1 MWLVAVGLLALVVY
15 LGRQSP
21 GPAATTMLPP
31 ENNVP
36 PVGAGPV
43 PSPAKYGGSPYNNAT
58 NQIGLRAS
66 TTYVDSSYADYKMV
80 PTGAMWAARQRSVV
94 GGNYMTDQDSSL
106 MTQNVPPL
114 VVQVPNGT
122 PTGQKL

>member
-21 GPAATTMLPP
+21 GPAATTSLPP
-31 ENNVP
+31 DNSVP

-43 PSPAKYGGSPYNNAT
+43 PSPAKFGANPYNNAT
-58 NQIGLRAS
+58 NQVGLRAS
-66 TTYVDSSYADYKMV
+66 TTYVESNMAAYKLT
-80 PTGAMWAARQRSVV
+80 PPGALFGRRQVSVI
-94 GGNYMTDQDSSL
+94 GGNYMTDANAQI
-106 MTQNVPPL
+106 MTQDVAPL
-114 VVQVPNGT
+114 VQTVSNDT

>member
-31 ENNVP
+31 DNSVP
-36 PVGAGPV
+36 PIGAGPV

-58 NQIGLRAS
+58 NQVGLRAS
-66 TTYVDSSYADYKMV
+66 TTYVDSSMADYKQTPRAV
-80 PTGAMWAARQRSVV
+80 YWAQRQRSVV
-94 GGNYMTDQDSSL
+94 GGNYMTDAESNL
-106 MTQNVPPL
+106 MTQDVPPL
-114 VVQVPNGT
+114 VTTGPSGSG
-122 PTGQKL
+122 GQKL